1 MSTSPIVSSVQAIT
15 GSVSTASVTEFT
27 CAGAA
32 NESFSVT
39 YTVGEILVFY
49 NGVLLDNGT
58 DYTASNG
65 TTVVLTEASTAGDIV
80 TTDTGKLTFSAAGAG
95 VLTDA
100 DVAATAT
107 ALAIALG

>member
-65 TTVVLTEASTAGDIV
+65 TSVVLVEDSIAGDIV
-80 TTDTGKLTFSAAGAG
+80 TTDTGKLTFSAVGTG
-95 VLTDA
+95 VLTA
-100 DVAATAT
+100 DEAASTAT

>member
-58 DYTASNG
+58 ASTASNG
-65 TTVVLTEASTAGDIV
+65 TTVVLEETSIAGDIV
-80 TTDTGKLTFSAAGAG
+80 TTDTGKLTFSAEGTG
-95 VLTDA
+95 VLTA
-100 DVAATAT
+100 DEAASTAT

>member
-1 MSTSPIVSSVQAIT
+1 MSTSPIVSTVSAIT

-27 CAGAA
+27 CSGGS
-32 NESFSVT
+32 NEAFTVS

-58 DYTASNG
+58 DYIASNG
-65 TTVVLTEASTAGDIV
+65 TTVVLEEPSTAGDIV

-95 VLTDA
+95 ALTDA
-100 DVAATAT
+100 DVASTAT

>member
-27 CAGAA
+27 CSGGS
-32 NESFSVT
+32 NEAFTVS

-65 TTVVLTEASTAGDIV
+65 TSVVLVEDSIADDIV
-80 TTDTGKLTFSAAGAG
+80 TTDTGKLTFSAVGP
-95 VLTDA
+95 VVITDA

>member
-1 MSTSPIVSSVQAIT
+1 MSTSPMASTVSDIT
-15 GSVSTASVTEFT
+15 GSINTASVTEFT
-27 CAGAA
+27 CSGGS
-32 NESFSVT
+32 NEAFTVS

-65 TTVVLTEASTAGDIV
+65 TSVVLVEDSIAGDIV

>member
-65 TTVVLTEASTAGDIV
+65 TSVVLVEDSIAGDIV

-95 VLTDA
+95 ALTDA